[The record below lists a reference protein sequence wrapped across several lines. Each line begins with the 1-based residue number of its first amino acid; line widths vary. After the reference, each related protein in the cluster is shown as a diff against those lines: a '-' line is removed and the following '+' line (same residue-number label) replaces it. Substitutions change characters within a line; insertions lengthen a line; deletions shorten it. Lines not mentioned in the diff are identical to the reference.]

1 MAAGNHTEKSVAK
14 PTTHEAEPTDKE
26 KAKAPD
32 DSEHSVLWTNH
43 VAVLLPKIKSNGK
56 ANNEL
61 TGHPGVSL
69 NKTKA
74 SSTNASRLNLS
85 IFSAIRVK
93 SHAK

>member
-1 MAAGNHTEKSVAK
+1 MIAGNHTEMSVGK
-14 PTTHEAEPTDKE
+14 PTAHEAEPAERE

-56 ANNEL
+56 GNNEL

-69 NKTKA
+69 NTTKA
-74 SSTNASRLNLS
+74 SSTNSSRLNLS
-85 IFSAIRVK
+85 I
-93 SHAK
+93 